1 MYFTLFSSL
10 KTLTF
15 DTILEIFS
23 SGVKKLTFFRYA
35 SIYKYLFISA
45 ALSTKLCLV
54 GIFMKSQQKYS
65 LVINTS
71 GLKCPLP
78 LLKVQKNIKS
88 LRKGSEALIIADD
101 PMAEIDL
108 KHFCLNNNY
117 ILTEVKN
124 EQDGGRQFFSLK
136 KDQ

>member
-1 MYFTLFSSL
+1 
-10 KTLTF
+10 
-15 DTILEIFS
+15 
-23 SGVKKLTFFRYA
+23 
-35 SIYKYLFISA
+35 
-45 ALSTKLCLV
+45 
-54 GIFMKSQQKYS
+54 MKSQQKYS

-71 GLKCPLP
+71 GLRCPLP
-78 LLKVQKNIKS
+78 LLKVQKTIKS
-88 LRKGSEALIIADD
+88 LRRGSEALIIADD

-117 ILTEVKN
+117 ILTELKN

>member
-1 MYFTLFSSL
+1 
-10 KTLTF
+10 
-15 DTILEIFS
+15 
-23 SGVKKLTFFRYA
+23 
-35 SIYKYLFISA
+35 
-45 ALSTKLCLV
+45 
-54 GIFMKSQQKYS
+54 MKSQQKYS

-117 ILTEVKN
+117 LLTEVKN
-124 EQDGGRQFFSLK
+124 KQDGRRQFFSLK
-136 KDQ
+136 KDESIC

>member
-1 MYFTLFSSL
+1 
-10 KTLTF
+10 
-15 DTILEIFS
+15 
-23 SGVKKLTFFRYA
+23 
-35 SIYKYLFISA
+35 
-45 ALSTKLCLV
+45 
-54 GIFMKSQQKYS
+54 MKSQKKYS

-88 LRKGSEALIIADD
+88 LRKGSKALIIADD

-108 KHFCLNNNY
+108 KHFCLNNKY

-124 EQDGGRQFFSLK
+124 VQDDGRQFFSLK